1 MTGEM
6 YHIDQDGKDDSG
18 NEWTMH
24 AAIAK
29 ALRDEGYDATLQP
42 FDQYQGPYILVGK
55 DIRVGNAPY
64 RLAVQNMGVIRLWI
78 VAHDDPVSQIQRED
92 TDTLSESFWWNDT
105 KSAIACAKELLARTK
120 EVTNSFPED
129 VAKRITKHQEQITRA
144 VDSGKEFVEREQDGR

>member
-6 YHIDQDGKDDSG
+6 YHIDQEGKDDSG

-29 ALRDEGYDATLQP
+29 ASRAEGYDATLQP

-55 DIRVGNAPY
+55 DIRVGEHPY

-78 VAHDDPVSQIQRED
+78 SPDNDDQNGSTLIYRED
-92 TDTLSESFWWNDT
+92 TNTLSRLFWDEDIE
-105 KSAIACAKELLARTK
+105 SAIACAKGLLARTK
-120 EVTNSFPED
+120 EE
-129 VAKRITKHQEQITRA
+129 AKCQ
-144 VDSGKEFVEREQDGR
+144 QD

>member
-29 ALRDEGYDATLQP
+29 ALRAEGYEATLQP

-55 DIRVGNAPY
+55 DVRLGQPPY
-64 RLAVQNMGVIRLWI
+64 AVATQHLGVIRLWLMFEGDETPC
-78 VAHDDPVSQIQRED
+78 VYRED
-92 TDTLSESFWWNDT
+92 INALSCYAWDDTEG
-105 KSAIACAKELLARTK
+105 AIACAKELMAHTK
-120 EVTNSFPED
+120 EE
-129 VAKRITKHQEQITRA
+129 AKCQ
-144 VDSGKEFVEREQDGR
+144 QD